1 MMLSPTQLV
10 RQKSKSHCRCLPFA
24 NLRYGGSPSA
34 SSGFYLQNRSQTHP
48 FPSKFTD
55 TNILIK
61 PSFIRSIATTSHLPS
76 SFLFLLLLSSQ
87 RSKSFLLK
95 MEKWIKSFSSP
106 SLSCKTRPPTI
117 LKVLTYMLP
126 PQRAS
131 LTTQPKRKDTD
142 TFFPLGHSTCNDSQF
157 YLCAYFLAYL
167 LQVTFLGL
175 ETVFS
180 NPQHL
185 PVSGTNADLN
195 LLNEW
200 INFLSAYVPTI
211 ATYFCC

>member
-1 MMLSPTQLV
+1 MEGVHQQALDSIP
-10 RQKSKSHCRCLPFA
+10 
-24 NLRYGGSPSA
+24 
-34 SSGFYLQNRSQTHP
+34 NRSQTHP

-61 PSFIRSIATTSHLPS
+61 PSFIRSIATTSPS
-76 SFLFLLLLSSQ
+76 AFPYFYSYSFKLQ

-95 MEKWIKSFSSP
+95 MEKLDQIIP
-106 SLSCKTRPPTI
+106 CPHSCKTRPPTI
-117 LKVLTYMLP
+117 LKVLTYRMLALLRGFP
-126 PQRAS
+126 S
-131 LTTQPKRKDTD
+131 TNLKGKHTD

-157 YLCAYFLAYL
+157 YLCAYLLVYL

-175 ETVFS
+175 ETVFENLNTS
-180 NPQHL
+180 L
-185 PVSGTNADLN
+185 PVSGTNADHN

-211 ATYFCC
+211 ATYFCR